1 MQIQT
6 LNANLG
12 GAVTAPLNATAASA
26 NQSPGTPLP
35 KVVFEAILAELANP
49 NQKSTESFG
58 TSAQP
63 TGVSGK
69 VYATDSVSENEHLI
83 DPNLIES
90 FPFQAL
96 ANTDLS
102 PASTNLTNALMHLL
116 SSSSSNPLA
125 NSKELSNSSMVQLQP
140 FADTEAGLKASSM
153 VNGPSDRSALSQTE
167 ISIMPLLTPDR
178 LTPTAVQNPTSSPEI
193 PSPQQPG
200 IPFQTGDAVA
210 PPNQP
215 ISIAENPV
223 STSEIASFVPIRSR
237 PTSGPKTESSETV
250 NPTNASHDQTEKI
263 NDSRLLNQA
272 PVRTPQTQS
281 EDISTSAS
289 EINSDSS
296 GSSDRSMSSTVE
308 TTKVVSTD
316 SRNASET
323 NNRLFSEELN
333 PTDIQVT
340 AESRPTAESGGP
352 TVSVANSSSVEHNL
366 EPALSAT
373 EPATERIHPVEVNSN
388 LEVKPNTE
396 TLLRDYKIPQVAEK
410 TISEVVS
417 EIVAQRN
424 IESQRGDEV
433 TRIRIEIDPPEL
445 GEISIEISRHPH
457 QTVATIVVAN
467 EHAQQQLSGNIQ
479 QLQTSLESMGV
490 EFKQVDIQQPVPEQD
505 PFNPTERDSSFQNE
519 TPDRSHRDSSN
530 PAERKQEDLHEGSG
544 ENTPENNVSI
554 RSVHV
559 VDVLI

>member
-1 MQIQT
+1 
-6 LNANLG
+6 
-12 GAVTAPLNATAASA
+12 
-26 NQSPGTPLP
+26 
-35 KVVFEAILAELANP
+35 
-49 NQKSTESFG
+49 
-58 TSAQP
+58 
-63 TGVSGK
+63 
-69 VYATDSVSENEHLI
+69 
-83 DPNLIES
+83 
-90 FPFQAL
+90 
-96 ANTDLS
+96 
-102 PASTNLTNALMHLL
+102 
-116 SSSSSNPLA
+116 
-125 NSKELSNSSMVQLQP
+125 MVQLQP

-153 VNGPSDRSALSQTE
+153 LNGPSDRSALSQTE
-167 ISIMPLLTPDR
+167 ISTMPVNSAWVHQRSPLSTQSDLTLQRSDLALSGQSDPDFGNLSPIRSSSLPMPLLTPDR
-178 LTPTAVQNPTSSPEI
+178 LTPTAVQNSASSPEI

-200 IPFQTGDAVA
+200 IPSQTGEAVA
-210 PPNQP
+210 PQNEP
-215 ISIAENPV
+215 ISIADNPV
-223 STSEIASFVPIRSR
+223 STSAIASFVPIRSS
-237 PTSGPKTESSETV
+237 PTSGPKTEPSETV

-281 EDISTSAS
+281 ENISPSAS

-296 GSSDRSMSSTVE
+296 GSTDRSMSSTDE
-308 TTKVVSTD
+308 TTKGVSTD

-323 NNRLFSEELN
+323 TNRLFSEELN
-333 PTDIQVT
+333 ATDIQVT
-340 AESRPTAESGGP
+340 AESRPTAESGGS
-352 TVSVANSSSVEHNL
+352 TVLVANSSSVEHNL
-366 EPALSAT
+366 EPALAAT
-373 EPATERIHPVEVNSN
+373 EPVAERIHPVEVNSN

-424 IESQRGDEV
+424 IESQRGNEV

-530 PAERKQEDLHEGSG
+530 PAERKQEDLHDGSG